1 MYKRLL
7 DIDNEYNDS
16 VLLFGAR
23 QTEKTTWLTSH
34 FHDCRYYDLLRLS
47 NSSVFS
53 CILNFCPRN
62 YKRKLNGIDILPVSD
77 FLKDLWN
84 GLVI

>member
-23 QTEKTTWLTSH
+23 QTKKN
-34 FHDCRYYDLLRLS
+34 DLADFA
-47 NSSVFS
+47 FS
-53 CILNFCPRN
+53 
-62 YKRKLNGIDILPVSD
+62 
-77 FLKDLWN
+77 
-84 GLVI
+84 

>member
-34 FHDCRYYDLLRLS
+34 FHDCRYYDLLRPSEFECLLQHPEFLS
-47 NSSVFS
+47 EE
-53 CILNFCPRN
+53 LQKETQRH
-62 YKRKLNGIDILPVSD
+62 
-77 FLKDLWN
+77 
-84 GLVI
+84 